1 MAQMVKNPP
10 AMQETQVRSVG
21 QEDPLEKETTI
32 LLERDMVG
40 HFNIL
45 AWRIPVDEGDLQATV
60 HRVAKTEETDLV
72 LLELG
77 K

>member
-1 MAQMVKNPP
+1 MCVQMPILLDIQHFFSRMSKW
-10 AMQETQVRSVG
+10 
-21 QEDPLEKETTI
+21 ED
-32 LLERDMVG
+32 LLERDVVG

-45 AWRIPVDEGDLQATV
+45 AWRFPMDEGDLQATV

>member
-1 MAQMVKNPP
+1 M
-10 AMQETQVRSVG
+10 
-21 QEDPLEKETTI
+21 
-32 LLERDMVG
+32 ERDVVG

-45 AWRIPVDEGDLQATV
+45 AWRIPMDEGDLQATV

>member
-1 MAQMVKNPP
+1 MSIQIDIHHFFSK
-10 AMQETQVRSVG
+10 TSKW
-21 QEDPLEKETTI
+21 EDP
-32 LLERDMVG
+32 LERDMVG

-45 AWRIPVDEGDLQATV
+45 AWRIPRDEGDLQATV